1 MCRKMP
7 DFSHIKVVCLDVD
20 GTVCPEEGIDE
31 VGEYCRKGD
40 IVREITINAMEGKM
54 SFEESLE
61 RQLKE
66 VGLTRG
72 ILKTFLDHSP
82 VKITFGIERLIASL
96 RANKIDIY
104 LVSGGLFDLVIRV
117 ARQLGIPEDHVYAN
131 RLIYDANGMV
141 IDFDRTQPVSHS
153 MGKAEVVALLK
164 SKLSPGD
171 GVLIIGDGAIDAAA
185 CPPAD
190 AFIGFGGIYER
201 QTVKSRAKY
210 YFYSMDDIHKFLE
223 DAGLIRSPCLNDL

>member
-1 MCRKMP
+1 MP

-20 GTVCPEEGIDE
+20 GTVCPDEGIDE

-40 IVREITINAMEGKM
+40 IVREI
-54 SFEESLE
+54 
-61 RQLKE
+61 
-66 VGLTRG
+66 
-72 ILKTFLDHSP
+72 
-82 VKITFGIERLIASL
+82 RLVASL
-96 RANKIDIY
+96 RANKVDVY
-104 LVSGGLFDLVIRV
+104 LVSGGIFDLVIRV

-131 RLIYDANGMV
+131 RLIYDTNGTV

-153 MGKAEVVALLK
+153 MGKAEVVASLK

-171 GVLIIGDGAIDAAA
+171 GVLIIGDGATDAAA

-223 DAGLIRSPCLNDL
+223 DTGLIRSPCLNGL